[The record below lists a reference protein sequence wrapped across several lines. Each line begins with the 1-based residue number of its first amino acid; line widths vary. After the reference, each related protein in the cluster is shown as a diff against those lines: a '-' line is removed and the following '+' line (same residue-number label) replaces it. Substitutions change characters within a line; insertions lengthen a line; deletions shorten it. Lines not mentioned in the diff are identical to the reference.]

1 MFLNPQSSIL
11 NPRDVIPQSFIQDLL
26 NRVDIVDVV
35 ERYVP
40 LKKAGANYVACCPF
54 HGEKTPSFTVSQ
66 SKQFYHCFGCGA
78 HGTAIGFMIEY
89 AGIGFIDAVKDLAQ
103 SAGMQ
108 MPEFKAER
116 PRGKTEEGD
125 DLYAVL
131 LKAAQYYRQQL
142 KNAPRAIEYLKQRG
156 LSGDVAKDFGIG
168 YAPDGWQN
176 LQAEFP
182 DYNAKALVAAG
193 LVIQGDEG
201 KRYDRFRDRI
211 MFPIVDQRGNII
223 GFGGRV
229 LDKGE
234 PKYLN
239 SPETALFEKGRELYG
254 LYQGRR
260 AIRDAGRV
268 IVVEGY
274 MDVVAL
280 AQHGIG
286 YAVATLG
293 TATTPTH
300 VQKLLRQVEEVVF
313 CFDGDDAGRR
323 AAWRALEN
331 SLDQLADGK
340 QLSFLFLPQGEDPD
354 TYVRKLGKH
363 AFEKLLGDAKPLS
376 QFLLDELSS
385 RVDLAT
391 GEGRA
396 SLLKEARPLVTRISA
411 RFLGRIIRQNLAQ
424 VAGLSVQDL
433 EREYGVKEARTIQ
446 AAPARSAAAPMRS
459 PVRKVIELLMLRP
472 ELHAL
477 ADRRELAAAREAGAV
492 RTEEI
497 ALLEALLEVFSQS
510 ASTRIGEYF
519 RDTEFENAVREIEAS
534 VLNRPE
540 AGFEEAAL
548 KEQFVDDWK
557 NLQVAVNS
565 ESRDVRRK
573 VLQQKQSLSPDEQ
586 AEYKALLQP
595 QRSSR
600 AS

>member
-1 MFLNPQSSIL
+1 VFPGPRSSIL
-11 NPRDVIPQSFIQDLL
+11 NPSDVIPQSFIQDLL

-40 LKKAGANYVACCPF
+40 LKRAGANYVACCPF

-66 SKQFYHCFGCGA
+66 TKQFYHCFGCGA

-89 AGIGFIDAVKDLAQ
+89 AGVGFIDAVKDLAQ

-108 MPEFKAER
+108 VPEIKSER

-125 DLYAVL
+125 DLYDVL

-142 KNAPRAIEYLKQRG
+142 KSAPRAIEYLKKRG
-156 LSGDVAKDFGIG
+156 LSGDVAKEFGIG

-176 LQAEFP
+176 LQAAYS

-211 MFPIVDQRGNII
+211 MFPIVDQRGHII

-229 LDKGE
+229 LDQGE

-260 AIRDAGRV
+260 AIHDAGRV

-280 AQHGIG
+280 AQHDIG

-300 VQKLLRQVEEVVF
+300 VQKLLRQAEEVVF

-331 SLDQLADGK
+331 SLAQLVDGK

-354 TYVRKLGKH
+354 TYVRKLGKD
-363 AFEKLLGDAKPLS
+363 AFEKLLGEAKPLS
-376 QFLLDELSS
+376 QFLLDELKS
-385 RVDLAT
+385 RVDPNT
-391 GEGRA
+391 HEGRA
-396 SLLKEARPLVTRISA
+396 RLLQEARPLVKQVAAPLLSLMLRK
-411 RFLGRIIRQNLAQ
+411 QLAQ
-424 VAGLSVQDL
+424 MTGISQQELDAQFQ
-433 EREYGVKEARTIQ
+433 VKSTVS
-446 AAPARSAAAPMRS
+446 APPPRRS
-459 PVRKVIELLMLRP
+459 PPVQRSIVRSLIELLMLHSEFSQLVDRASLEPGRGVAAINQP
-472 ELHAL
+472 EIAAL
-477 ADRRELAAAREAGAV
+477 SALLDAAAGGVTVVNWPEYFRGTEQADLLREIESGLLK
-492 RTEEI
+492 RNEENWSADEAKAEFTGGWAQLMEMI
-497 ALLEALLEVFSQS
+497 RRGQLTALNEKAKKQELSVEDKDRYRRLSQS
-510 ASTRIGEYF
+510 AQS
-519 RDTEFENAVREIEAS
+519 
-534 VLNRPE
+534 
-540 AGFEEAAL
+540 AA
-548 KEQFVDDWK
+548 
-557 NLQVAVNS
+557 
-565 ESRDVRRK
+565 
-573 VLQQKQSLSPDEQ
+573 QK
-586 AEYKALLQP
+586 
-595 QRSSR
+595 
-600 AS
+600 